1 LAISTDSIKEL
12 REKCGAGVIE
22 CRNVLVETEGNVEKA
37 LCILKERGF
46 AKAAKK
52 AERVTKQGLVE
63 AYVHAGGRVGAMV
76 ELNCETDFVARTPD
90 FKELAHNIA
99 MQVAAMSPAY
109 ITEEEVPEGAEVV
122 IETDCHLKQPYI
134 RDPGVTINDIIVA
147 LIAKVGENIRVSRIA
162 RFELGK

>member
-1 LAISTDSIKEL
+1 MSVSTDSIKEL

-22 CRNVLVETEGNVEKA
+22 CRNVLVETGGDIEKA

-52 AERVTKQGLVE
+52 AERTTKQGLVE
-63 AYVHAGGRVGAMV
+63 AYIHAGGRIGALV

-99 MQVAAMSPAY
+99 MQVAAMSPTY
-109 ITEEEVPEGAEVV
+109 ISEEDIPPGADVVPA
-122 IETDCHLKQPYI
+122 TDCLLKQPYI
-134 RDPGVTINDIIVA
+134 RDPNVTINDIIIA